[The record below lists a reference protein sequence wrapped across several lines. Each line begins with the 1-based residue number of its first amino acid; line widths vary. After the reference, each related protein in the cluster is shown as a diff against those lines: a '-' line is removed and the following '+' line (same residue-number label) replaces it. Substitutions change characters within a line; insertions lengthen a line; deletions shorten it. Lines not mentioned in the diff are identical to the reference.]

1 MIVGPIDLI
10 DGTPILDIKPY
21 LPNVDSFPISKI
33 GWVQDVEDSL
43 ASAQRF
49 EIVVEELA
57 QKQLDWLKLH
67 WQIDFTER
75 AFALLAQDPSP
86 HRTRRI
92 LKMGDRFRMACG
104 PWRIF
109 FQVAENKVLIQSI
122 GKGYSDESLSQ
133 GDGSPV
139 SDWAAQIAFA
149 AKFG

>member
-1 MIVGPIDLI
+1 
-10 DGTPILDIKPY
+10 
-21 LPNVDSFPISKI
+21 
-33 GWVQDVEDSL
+33 
-43 ASAQRF
+43 
-49 EIVVEELA
+49 
-57 QKQLDWLKLH
+57 
-67 WQIDFTER
+67 
-75 AFALLAQDPSP
+75 
-86 HRTRRI
+86 
-92 LKMGDRFRMACG
+92 MACG